1 MIIGSGYT
9 TESEIRIRLYD
20 KYAQL
25 GSIDKKEN
33 QDKLLKN
40 AQQDYFDSDT
50 ISGKYDKNDYER
62 VLEKFKSM
70 DAQVRSHEQIHA
82 SLANTTTPI
91 QYNYQMGPDGKMYA
105 TGASVRLD
113 TSIPNDPKAA
123 IQKMDELKKSAT
135 SSSSNMSLA
144 DSTIAI
150 QANLMKMKLQLQE
163 ETY

>member
-1 MIIGSGYT
+1 MIIGSGHA

-33 QDKLLKN
+33 QDELLKN

-50 ISGKYDKNDYER
+50 VAGKYDKNDYER
-62 VLEKFKSM
+62 VLDKFKSM
-70 DAQVRSHEQIHA
+70 DSNVRSHEQTHA
-82 SLANTTTPI
+82 SLTGTTAPI

-105 TGASVRLD
+105 TGGSVRLD
-113 TSIPNDPKAA
+113 TSMPDDPKAA
-123 IQKMDELKKSAT
+123 AAKLDELKKSAT
-135 SSSSNMSLA
+135 SSGNDMSSA
-144 DSTIAI
+144 DSNIAI

-163 ETY
+163 EN